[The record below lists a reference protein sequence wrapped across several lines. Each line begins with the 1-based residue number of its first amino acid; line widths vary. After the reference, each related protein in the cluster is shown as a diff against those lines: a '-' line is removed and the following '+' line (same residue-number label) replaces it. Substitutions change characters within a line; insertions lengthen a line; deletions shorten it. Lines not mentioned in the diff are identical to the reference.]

1 VWNLGEDRVTSG
13 DEPSQKG
20 DVEGLVPEE
29 FVSGSG
35 WRFARTMPECP
46 HEYTVRDLEG
56 GGAKTTAMGEA
67 EFEWF
72 VRLIREKGE
81 LDEWGGQIKP
91 YLRVGDW
98 RYWTMGYPVGETT
111 IINREPVTEE
121 AWAEL
126 RGRIADQL
134 VPSHPQKA

>member
-1 VWNLGEDRVTSG
+1 MSEVALT
-13 DEPSQKG
+13 
-20 DVEGLVPEE
+20 PEL
-29 FVSGSG
+29 FVAESG
-35 WRFARTMPECP
+35 WRYAKTMPHCP
-46 HEYTVRDLEG
+46 HEYTVRDLSPGET
-56 GGAKTTAMGEA
+56 KTTAMGSA

-91 YLRVGDW
+91 YLRVGGY
-98 RYWTMGYPVGETT
+98 RYWTMGAPVEETT

-126 RGRIADQL
+126 NERITAYSDSG
-134 VPSHPQKA
+134 VN